1 MHPTA
6 RYQRCIGI
14 TRKGDRCRNTG
25 SCAIHRAANDERRRR
40 DDDAHIQSIRK
51 ANRKA
56 EQLALDFNLLSH
68 DRIKELIELGRQ
80 QAIAEERGIGSLPC
94 GCHG

>member
-6 RYQRCIGI
+6 RYQRCVGI
-14 TRKGDRCRNTG
+14 TAKGRRCRNTG
-25 SCAIHRAANDERRRR
+25 GCAIHRAANEERRRR
-40 DDDAHIQSIRK
+40 DDDAHMEGIRK

-56 EQLALDFNLLSH
+56 EQKTLPLTLLSR

-80 QAIAEERGIGSLPC
+80 QAIAEDKGIGSFPC